1 MVRQRID
8 PDTDYPVSFRLP
20 ADLRDDLERE
30 AKATNRSRS
39 YVIVEV
45 LRQWQAWW
53 KKEREAKLPA
63 SKGES
68 K

>member
-8 PDTDYPVSFRLP
+8 PETDFPVSFRLP
-20 ADLRDDLERE
+20 ADLRADLDKE
-30 AKATNRSRS
+30 AQVQKRSRS

-53 KKEREAKLPA
+53 KKEREAKLP
-63 SKGES
+63 KGES